1 MTSKHIKTPKHLKT
15 SQRSASPPIWQITV
29 GVLGLILIFWAVF
42 SLRLITPP
50 QDDTVCSPTT
60 ADVAPSNAEDF
71 ATDVDGVPVAAETLV
86 LYPEH
91 PALGDSIGTITLPTL
106 NLSWPIFEG
115 TTEEQLSQG
124 VGHFVGSVLP
134 GVRDNSVLSGH
145 RNTVFGTLGDLEL
158 GDDILVSTSAGIFT
172 YEVREF
178 QIVEKS
184 SLEVIV
190 PTETAVL
197 TLTTCY
203 PFVTPFPTTQ
213 AFIVSADL
221 VNSSLTRTP

>member
-1 MTSKHIKTPKHLKT
+1 MRRIPAHREPTRPLVPVLL
-15 SQRSASPPIWQITV
+15 AVV
-29 GVLGLILIFWAVF
+29 GLFVIAWAVF
-42 SLRLITPP
+42 SLRLTTPP

-60 ADVAPSNAEDF
+60 ADVAPSNSEDF
-71 ATDVDGVPVAAETLV
+71 ATDVDGVPVAAKPIV
-86 LYPEH
+86 LYPEY
-91 PALGDSIGTITLPTL
+91 PALGDNIGTITLPTL
-106 NLSWPIFEG
+106 DLSWPIFEG

-172 YEVREF
+172 YQVREF
-178 QIVEKS
+178 QIVEKT
-184 SLEVIV
+184 SLDVIV

-221 VNSSLTRTP
+221 VDSRLTRTP